1 MGGTEILESESHQTR
16 NMLLKGLLITLA
28 FHAVYAAWL
37 LVNPFS
43 HSVVQLGG
51 DILET
56 AGAFLAVALC
66 WFTGRRAASDRGHRA
81 ALFCSLGIFCYA
93 MQQIYI
99 IFPDFAHHPISIPR
113 LYCDVLALA
122 SYPLLLCGI
131 CQLSRPSRSLSSH
144 LRIFLDGVMIMVT
157 AFTFSW
163 YFVIGPTF
171 FRPGQDLEVK
181 IARTAYPL
189 MDLVLVAS
197 LLMLAGNSRRLRPV
211 ITLFAVGFSILV
223 VSDTTYAYLSLHG
236 KFPSLSLLDV
246 SWTLGFMPIGVAA
259 AMGKA
264 LPPDTAEEI
273 EAIPALW
280 KSLLPYALL
289 PFLVTLVLYTQY
301 APGRLALK
309 QGVVWGA
316 TVLVALILARQVL
329 AIRENWELSR
339 RLSKL
344 ATTDSLTGLL
354 NHRVFHKRLAEEAE
368 KADREGYVLAVAVL
382 DLDNFKFFNDAYG
395 HLAGDDVLKQVAFA
409 LSNFCGSEDTA
420 ARFGGDEFA
429 LLIPLSKLR
438 VEQSLE
444 SLQIEIGVGLSSLS
458 YRPSGHESSIPLAI
472 SIGIAAFPGD
482 ATSRLEVMEIADTR
496 LRRSKTGASDRLG
509 DGLGDELLLF
519 LTRSVTGFSMLNAL
533 VTAVDNKDRYTRRHS
548 EDVLIYS
555 AQIALRMGLGD
566 AALHRLKI
574 AALLHDVGKIGIPD
588 AILRKPGRLTTEE
601 FEAVQH
607 HPVMGASIVG
617 AVPGFEDTLEV
628 VRYHH
633 ERWDGLGYPCGLRGD
648 ETPFLAR
655 LVAVA
660 DAFSAMTT
668 DRPYR
673 KGMDRSTALSILAA
687 GAGIQWDPECVAA
700 LLEEYQ
706 PLVILAPTGITLTEL
721 HNAA

>member
-1 MGGTEILESESHQTR
+1 MGGTKFLEFETHQTR
-16 NMLLKGLLITLA
+16 NLLIKGLLITLV
-28 FHAVYAAWL
+28 FHVFYAAWL
-37 LVNPFS
+37 LVKPIS
-43 HSVVQLGG
+43 HYVVQIVG
-51 DILET
+51 DVMGT
-56 AGAFLAVALC
+56 SGAFLAVALC
-66 WFTGRRAASDRGHRA
+66 YFTGRRAASARGYRV
-81 ALFCSLGIFCYA
+81 ALFCSLGILCYA
-93 MQQIYI
+93 LQQIYI
-99 IFPDFAHHPISIPR
+99 IFPDLAHHPAPIPQ
-113 LYCDVLALA
+113 LYSDLLAMV

-131 CQLSRPSRSLSSH
+131 WQLPRPSRSLSSH
-144 LRIFLDGVMIMVT
+144 LRISLDGLMVMVT

-163 YFVIGPTF
+163 YFILGPSF
-171 FRPGQDLEVK
+171 FRHTQSLEMK
-181 IARTAYPL
+181 IFSTLFPL
-189 MDLVLVAS
+189 MDLLLVAS
-197 LLMLAGNSRRLRPV
+197 LLMLGGRSRRLRPV
-211 ITLFAVGFSILV
+211 LTLFAIGLGIV
-223 VSDTTYAYLSLHG
+223 VISDTVSAYLALHG
-236 KFPSLSLLDV
+236 KYAALTLLDI
-246 SWTLGFMPIGVAA
+246 SWTLGFMPIGIAA
-259 AMGKA
+259 AIGKTI
-264 LPPDTAEEI
+264 PPDIGQDIETA
-273 EAIPALW
+273 PTLW

-289 PFLVTLVLYTQY
+289 PLLAALVLSTQHV
-301 APGRLALK
+301 PGRIALK

-316 TVLVALILARQVL
+316 VALIALILVRQVL
-329 AIRENWELSR
+329 AIRENWELNR
-339 RLSKL
+339 KLSKL

-354 NHRVFHKRLAEEAE
+354 NHRIFHKRLAEEAE
-368 KADREGYVLAVAVL
+368 KAEREGYVLAVVVL

-395 HLAGDDVLKQVAFA
+395 HLAGDEVLKQVAFA
-409 LSNFCGSEDTA
+409 LHNLCGCEDTA

-438 VEQSLE
+438 MGQSTE
-444 SLQIEIGVGLSSLS
+444 SLQIEISVSLSSLGYS
-458 YRPSGHESSIPLAI
+458 PTGHESSIPLAI

-496 LRRSKTGASDRLG
+496 LRRSKTGASD
-509 DGLGDELLLF
+509 GLGDELLLF

-548 EDVLIYS
+548 EDVLFYS

-601 FEAVQH
+601 FEAVQY

-617 AVPGFEDTLEV
+617 AVPGFEDTLDV

-673 KGMDRSTALSILAA
+673 KGMDRGTALAILAA

-706 PLVILAPTGITLTEL
+706 SVVIPTPSVITRTDLR
-721 HNAA
+721 NMA

>member
-1 MGGTEILESESHQTR
+1 MGGTELLESETHLSR
-16 NMLLKGLLITLA
+16 NLLLKGLLITLA
-28 FHAVYAAWL
+28 FHAVYAFWL
-37 LVNPFS
+37 LLKPFS
-43 HSVVQLGG
+43 HHTVLLG
-51 DILET
+51 DDVMET
-56 AGAFLAVALC
+56 AGAFLAAGLC
-66 WFTGRRAASDRGHRA
+66 FFTGRHAASARGHRI
-81 ALFCSLGIFCYA
+81 ALFCSLGILCYA
-93 MQQIYI
+93 LQQVYLIY
-99 IFPDFAHHPISIPR
+99 PDFAHKRLPVSKISSD
-113 LYCDVLALA
+113 LLAMV

-131 CQLSRPSRSLSSH
+131 WQLPRPPRSLSTY
-144 LRIFLDGVMIMVT
+144 LRISLDGLMAMVT

-163 YFVIGPTF
+163 YFILGPTF
-171 FRPGQDLEVK
+171 FRQSQSLETKVVS
-181 IARTAYPL
+181 TLFPL
-189 MDLVLVAS
+189 MDLLLVAS
-197 LLMLAGNSRRLRPV
+197 LFLLGGGSRRLRPV
-211 ITLFAVGFSILV
+211 LTLFAIGLGV
-223 VSDTTYAYLSLHG
+223 VVISDTVSAYLTLHG
-236 KFPSLSLLDV
+236 NFTTLTLLDL
-246 SWTLGFMPIGVAA
+246 SWTLGFMPIGIAA
-259 AMGKA
+259 AIGKTIPSDA
-264 LPPDTAEEI
+264 GEEI
-273 EAIPALW
+273 ETTPALW
-280 KSLLPYALL
+280 KSMLPYSLLPLL
-289 PFLVTLVLYTQY
+289 AALVLYTQHV
-301 APGRLALK
+301 PGRVALK

-316 TVLVALILARQVL
+316 SSLVALILVRQVL
-329 AIRENWELSR
+329 AIRENWELNR

-354 NHRVFHKRLAEEAE
+354 NHRVFHKRLAEETE
-368 KADREGYVLAVAVL
+368 KAEREGYVLAVVVL

-395 HLAGDDVLKQVAFA
+395 HLAGDEVLRQIAFA
-409 LSNFCGSEDTA
+409 LRDLCGCEDTA

-438 VEQSLE
+438 MGQSLE
-444 SLQIEIGVGLSSLS
+444 SLQVEIGVGLSSLS
-458 YRPSGHESSIPLAI
+458 YSPLGHESSIPLLT

-496 LRRSKTGASDRLG
+496 LRRAKTGASDG
-509 DGLGDELLLF
+509 MGDELLLF

-588 AILRKPGRLTTEE
+588 AILRKPGSLTSEE

-607 HPVMGASIVG
+607 HPVMGASIIG
-617 AVPGFEDTLEV
+617 AVPGFEDTLDV

-633 ERWDGLGYPCGLRGD
+633 ERWDGLGYPCCLRGD
-648 ETPFLAR
+648 KIPFLAR

-687 GAGIQWDPECVAA
+687 GAGTQWDPECVSA
-700 LLEEYQ
+700 LLKEYQ
-706 PLVILAPTGITLTEL
+706 PLLNLAPTVIDHTDRRKVG
-721 HNAA
+721 

>member
-1 MGGTEILESESHQTR
+1 MESETHQTR
-16 NMLLKGLLITLA
+16 NLLLKGLLITLA
-28 FHAVYAAWL
+28 FHAVYAFWL
-37 LVNPFS
+37 LVKPVS

-51 DILET
+51 DVMGT

-66 WFTGRRAASDRGHRA
+66 WFTGKRSASARGYRV
-81 ALFCSLGIFCYA
+81 ALFCSLGILCYA
-93 MQQIYI
+93 LQQIYI
-99 IFPDFAHHPISIPR
+99 IFPDLAHRPAPVPKLSSD
-113 LYCDVLALA
+113 LLAMA

-131 CQLSRPSRSLSSH
+131 WQLPRPSRSLSSH
-144 LRIFLDGVMIMVT
+144 LRISLDGLMAMVT

-163 YFVIGPTF
+163 YFILGPTF
-171 FRPGQDLEVK
+171 FRHSQSLETKVVS
-181 IARTAYPL
+181 TLFPL
-189 MDLVLVAS
+189 MDLMLVAS
-197 LLMLAGNSRRLRPV
+197 LLMLGGGSRRLRPAL
-211 ITLFAVGFSILV
+211 TLFAIGLGIV
-223 VSDTTYAYLSLHG
+223 VISDTVSAYLTLHG
-236 KFPSLSLLDV
+236 KYAALTLLDI

-259 AMGKA
+259 AIGKT

-273 EAIPALW
+273 EAVPALW

-289 PFLVTLVLYTQY
+289 PCLVTLVLYTQHV
-301 APGRLALK
+301 PGRLALK

-316 TVLVALILARQVL
+316 TALVALILARQVL

-354 NHRVFHKRLAEEAE
+354 NHRVFHKRLAEETE
-368 KADREGYVLAVAVL
+368 KAEREGYVLAVAVL

-395 HLAGDDVLKQVAFA
+395 HLAGDDVLKKVAFA
-409 LSNFCGSEDTA
+409 LSHLCGSEDTA

-438 VEQSLE
+438 MGQSLD
-444 SLQIEIGVGLSSLS
+444 SLQIEIGVSLSSLS
-458 YRPSGHESSIPLAI
+458 YRPSGHESSIPLTI
-472 SIGIAAFPGD
+472 SIGIAVFPGD

-509 DGLGDELLLF
+509 DELGDELLLF

-555 AQIALRMGLGD
+555 TQIALRMGLGD
-566 AALHRLKI
+566 AELHRLKI

-601 FEAVQH
+601 FEAVQY

-648 ETPFLAR
+648 KTPFLAR

-673 KGMDRSTALSILAA
+673 KGMDRSSALSILAA

-706 PLVILAPTGITLTEL
+706 PLVILAPTDITRTKF